1 MYRQSGDEI
10 AARSFVS
17 HDEGWAVGTTDGLCS
32 LILHTRSAGG
42 HWTVQMRDGAGFPLV
57 GVDFVDGLH
66 GWAVASSG
74 TLVGSIIATV
84 DGGRTWRTQGEY
96 GPLTTVEFTD
106 LLHGT
111 VEGSDGDSPQRPPA
125 CAVAADVA
133 GAAAAAPRPESHQD
147 SHCGLG
153 SAGGDLPSNDGQR
166 VRHRRMEPVSALERG
181 SRARS
186 QAPRACLG
194 IGRGP
199 APYVQSPARHW
210 LDPRVRKT
218 PCDREAA

>member
-153 SAGGDLPSNDGQR
+153 SAGGDLPVKRWTTRPSPTDGTCISAGAR
-166 VRHRRMEPVSALERG
+166 ISSAITGAPCLPRNRTRPSALCSE
-181 SRARS
+181 SSKAL
-186 QAPRACLG
+186 A
-194 IGRGP
+194 
-199 APYVQSPARHW
+199 
-210 LDPRVRKT
+210 
-218 PCDREAA
+218 